1 MGFEPGPGPQTD
13 ISDLLDD
20 LIDVTVKAYS
30 EKSRNEQEGVMR
42 FLKDLTDKLTEML
55 ESNTP
60 EMVAPPTVLDLRKK
74 ILDAIQS
81 AYIKENKVC
90 QKINIWS
97 KWQNF
102 AIDLATLY
110 SDLFY
115 QIASPCSLECLEA
128 NALSTVP
135 HETAHETTI
144 C

>member
-1 MGFEPGPGPQTD
+1 MDLNRPMCVRSMGFEPGPGPQTD

-102 AIDLATLY
+102 AISGHTL
-110 SDLFY
+110 F
-115 QIASPCSLECLEA
+115 
-128 NALSTVP
+128 
-135 HETAHETTI
+135 
-144 C
+144 